1 MAKKKPMTHSVD
13 FTKTV
18 GFGETRTWS
27 IEIRELKAHWVNI
40 HGQKYDKR
48 GGSEVGE
55 RYDVGRID
63 FKTLKPLEARNEK

>member
-1 MAKKKPMTHSVD
+1 MANKKPMTHSVD

-18 GFGETRTWS
+18 GFGESRTWT
-27 IEIRELKAHWVNI
+27 IEVRELKAHWVNT

-55 RYDVGRID
+55 RYGRGHID
-63 FKTLKPLEARNEK
+63 FKTLKLLDS